1 MKFLKKSQVNF
12 RNVKDN
18 SIAIQV
24 DGEVTLDSPSAV
36 LVPRGQTSERP
47 TTSVTSD
54 LNGMIRY
61 NSQTGEFEGRQG
73 DVWRSFRFKETTQ
86 ITSQNLGSGD
96 DVELYFG
103 LLDPAPPSTV
113 ATGVT
118 WGAQNILVFVENVPQ
133 LSELNNYSIVQL
145 DGTETG
151 AGYPGAPYAA
161 GWYVKFDTP
170 VPFGKPVTAIQG
182 FDR

>member
-1 MKFLKKSQVNF
+1 MKFLKKSQINF

-18 SIAIQV
+18 SLAIQY
-24 DGEVTLDSPSAV
+24 DGEITMDSPNAA

-47 TTSVTSD
+47 TSSVTGD

-61 NSQTGEFEGRQG
+61 NLTTQEFEGRQG

-86 ITSQNLGSGD
+86 ITSQNLGAGN

-103 LLDPAPPSTV
+103 ILDPAPPSTV

-133 LSELNNYSIVQL
+133 LTELSNYTIVQL
-145 DGTETG
+145 DGTESG
-151 AGYPGAPYAA
+151 AGYPGAPYAP

>member
-1 MKFLKKSQVNF
+1 MKFLKKSQINF

-18 SIAIQV
+18 SLAVQV
-24 DGEVTLDSPSAV
+24 DGEITMDSPVGA

-47 TTSVTSD
+47 STSVTGD

-61 NSQTGEFEGRQG
+61 NSQTEEFEGRQG
-73 DVWRSFRFKETTQ
+73 DVWRSFRFKEATQ
-86 ITSQNLGSGD
+86 ITSQDLGSGD
-96 DVELYFG
+96 DTELYFG
-103 LLDPAPPSTV
+103 ILTPTPPSTV
-113 ATGVT
+113 QSGTT

-133 LSELNNYSIVQL
+133 LSELNNYTVVQL

-161 GWYVKFDTP
+161 GWYVRFDTP
-170 VPFGKPVTAIQG
+170 VPLGKPVTAIHG